1 MTKRF
6 DENRQ
11 AAKQEVNT
19 LSDAAKEQYE
29 KGEITEAQYQAKR
42 ENYKNLGLLIDTV
55 ASGLS
60 APTSSGLGIATATL
74 SPAASYEIGQYFKK
88 QTSKNANGQLTSGQE
103 AAHILAHT
111 VLGAAVAA
119 AGGND
124 ALTAGLSAGGAEAAA
139 PLLSSF
145 LYGKE
150 AKDLTAEQKSTISS
164 IVGLAGTALGATTG
178 DVVSTVQSGQAA
190 QNAVENNFLSVK
202 EAARKNALI
211 YNL

>member
-1 MTKRF
+1 MKRVSLQKHNIKPNGKITK
-6 DENRQ
+6 
-11 AAKQEVNT
+11 
-19 LSDAAKEQYE
+19 
-29 KGEITEAQYQAKR
+29 
-42 ENYKNLGLLIDTV
+42 LGLLIDTV

-60 APTSSGLGIATATL
+60 APTSSGLGIATATI
-74 SPAASYEIGQYFKK
+74 SPAASYEIGQYFKA
-88 QTSKNANGQLTSGQE
+88 QARKNANGQLTSGQE

-119 AGGND
+119 AGGNN
-124 ALTAGLSAGGAEAAA
+124 ALTAGLSAGGAAA
-139 PLLSSF
+139 PVLSSF
-145 LYGKE
+145 LYGKG

-178 DVVSTVQSGQAA
+178 DVATTVQSGQ
-190 QNAVENNFLSVK
+190 NAVENSFLSVK